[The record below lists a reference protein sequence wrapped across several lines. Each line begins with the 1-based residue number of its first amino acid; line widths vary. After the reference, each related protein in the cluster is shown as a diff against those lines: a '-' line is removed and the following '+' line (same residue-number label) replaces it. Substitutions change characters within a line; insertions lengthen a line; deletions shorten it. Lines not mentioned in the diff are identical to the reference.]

1 MDTGFYGEA
10 LHFSGLLGFWLANEK
25 GREFGRG
32 PWVKD
37 CARNLEHQIRRCAH
51 ATRAATGYQ

>member
-10 LHFSGLLGFWLANEK
+10 LHFPGLLGFWLANEK

-32 PWVKD
+32 P
-37 CARNLEHQIRRCAH
+37 
-51 ATRAATGYQ
+51 G

>member
-10 LHFSGLLGFWLANEK
+10 LHFPGLLRFLLANEK

-32 PWVKD
+32 PWV
-37 CARNLEHQIRRCAH
+37 
-51 ATRAATGYQ
+51 